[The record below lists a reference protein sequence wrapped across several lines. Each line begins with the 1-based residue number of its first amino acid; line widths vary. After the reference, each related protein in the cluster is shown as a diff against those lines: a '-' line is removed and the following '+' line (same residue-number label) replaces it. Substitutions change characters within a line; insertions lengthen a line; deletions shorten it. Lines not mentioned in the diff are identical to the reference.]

1 MQGQLYSTKH
11 VKKKTKM
18 LKNIVKC
25 AMHSVFNPLI
35 LFSLVVELKYKAFSI
50 VSKSTTKRTYGA
62 IRSKSEMILNVVE
75 PLETRLKIVPTVV
88 KPKDKST
95 PTG

>member
-1 MQGQLYSTKH
+1 MQDQLYSTKH

-35 LFSLVVELKYKAFSI
+35 LFSFVVELKFKVFSI
-50 VSKSTTKRTYGA
+50 GSKSTTKSTYGA

-75 PLETRLKIVPTVV
+75 PLVTRLKIVPPVV
-88 KPKDKST
+88 TPKDKST